1 MLRKKESSKRTYVQ
15 NREKIIEE
23 MAYMRV
29 SIEHGDKTI
38 VSGLQLLVSLVE
50 KFSNILNRSTVEDVK
65 VKTADV
71 LKGRKKR

>member
-38 VSGLQLLVSLVE
+38 VSDLQLLVSLVE

>member
-1 MLRKKESSKRTYVQ
+1 MLRKKESSKRTYVR

-38 VSGLQLLVSLVE
+38 VSDLQLLVSLVE

>member
-23 MAYMRV
+23 MAYMR
-29 SIEHGDKTI
+29 SNIEHGDKTI
-38 VSGLQLLVSLVE
+38 VSDLQLLVSLVE